1 MRIIKISLLF
11 ILLIISCGC
20 NQIDER
26 SEIVA
31 EGIDSSLY
39 DTDDFSY
46 ITCSRDTE
54 TTQGE
59 EITIKYEVYYD
70 DNKNLQV
77 LKSYEKVESS
87 DSSILSQYKNAYK
100 TIYSSYDDLKYYDN
114 EITTT
119 DDSVT
124 SITYINYGKIDME
137 KLMNIEGSEDNV
149 EVTDGKIKLA
159 DWKSFAKKYGTVCK
173 N

>member
-1 MRIIKISLLF
+1 MRKIKISVIF
-11 ILLIISCGC
+11 FLLIISCAC
-20 NQIDER
+20 TSVDQR

-31 EGIDSSLY
+31 NKIDPSSY
-39 DTDDFSY
+39 DTTDFDY

-59 EITIKYEVYYD
+59 EITMKYEVYYD
-70 DNKNLQV
+70 KNKVVQV

-87 DSSILSQYKNAYK
+87 DSSILSQYEKAYQ
-100 TIYSSYDDLKYYDN
+100 TIYSSYQNLDYYEN

-119 DDSVT
+119 GRSVT
-124 SITYINYGKIDME
+124 SITYINYGKVNMK
-137 KLMNIEGSEDNV
+137 KLMEIEGSEDNV
-149 EVTDGKIKLA
+149 KVTNGKIKLA